1 MPPNEVVRL
10 LICDDSP
17 EARLAA
23 RTMLSGDGRID
34 IVGEAA
40 DGNEAVTLALETRP
54 DVILMDVSMP
64 GVDGVEATKRL
75 RGLLPGARI
84 VAFAGSGDTEVITSM
99 IEAGASAYCIKGAPL
114 WELER
119 AITTTVDP
127 LVRMAHGLAKTVNDA
142 GAAEFVARELA
153 GIAEAA
159 FAATYVA
166 APNSGLSLAGLAG
179 PCPPTALRSAPA
191 VAFRAF
197 AEAALAWADPA
208 ELAELWRLGCPA
220 TEAVAAPLLVDGD
233 ALGAILVAL
242 PPNAKNALDGDLISA
257 AADLAAVSLANV
269 RRLALT
275 YAEARRDSLTGLPNR
290 RAFTE
295 ELEQRSRDTE
305 DEKAQLTVVMLDV
318 DDFKRVNDRE
328 GHLAGDEVLIELA
341 RVMQRTVRSG
351 EQAFRIGG
359 EEFAIVLEGGDD
371 AGELVAERVRTAI
384 ARHRR
389 GRRLPTVS
397 SGVAAWNGTGH
408 LDELLGRADNALY
421 AAKGAG
427 KNRTVV
433 DGRPATPPQ
442 RGPVA
447 VDDRSVL
454 RVLVVEDDEGMRAL
468 LRTTFEIADIEVHE
482 AGDAGTAT
490 GLVAEIRPHIL
501 VLDVGLPGID
511 GLELCRRLHAD
522 PHTSNIGIVLL
533 TANEI
538 TLDEARAA
546 GANAL
551 LRKPFSPLEL
561 LGVVEQYAQGMVVD
575 LGQTDPARRSEEQ
588 LLLYARDLRRLRE
601 IERGQRVLIQRA
613 YRETVTALAAAL
625 ESKDT
630 GTGEHSQRVQRYAL
644 ELAATVDPAL
654 LEDPSVEFGFLLHDV
669 GKIGIPDEILGKRGS
684 LTADEERLMQTHT
697 ILGEQMLGSVALL
710 QGEGLRIVR
719 GHHERWDGRGY
730 PDGLA
735 GEDIPPGARIFS
747 VADALD
753 AITSTRAYRPAQP
766 WDKAVAE
773 ILRHSERQ
781 FDPKVVAAFRTQ
793 EPKLRRIHY
802 ELSKTA

>member
-1 MPPNEVVRL
+1 MPRAVVRL

-23 RTMLSGDGRID
+23 RTMLGGEGRID

-40 DGNEAVTLALETRP
+40 DGEEAVRLALETHP

-64 GVDGVEATKRL
+64 RVGGVEATKRI
-75 RGLLPGARI
+75 RGLLPNARI
-84 VAFAGSGDTEVITSM
+84 VAFAGSNDAEVITSM

-153 GIAEAA
+153 GITEAA
-159 FAATYVA
+159 FAATYVP
-166 APNSGLSLAGLAG
+166 APDAGLSLAGLAG

-220 TEAVAAPLLVDGD
+220 TEAVAAPLLVDGE

-242 PPNAKNALDGDLISA
+242 PPSAKNTLDGDLISA

-295 ELEQRSRDTE
+295 ELEQRAVDLDAGE
-305 DEKAQLTVVMLDV
+305 QLAIVMFDV
-318 DDFKRVNDRE
+318 DDFKRINDRE
-328 GHLAGDEVLIELA
+328 GHLVGDDVLIELA

-359 EEFAIVLEGGDD
+359 EEFAIVLGGGVD
-371 AGELVAERVRTAI
+371 AGELVAERVRNTA
-384 ARHRR
+384 ARRRR

-397 SGVAAWNGTGH
+397 AGVAAASAPID
-408 LDELLGRADNALY
+408 LEDLLGRADRAMY

-433 DGRPATPPQ
+433 DGRPAAQPQ
-442 RGPVA
+442 RGSAP

-482 AGDAGTAT
+482 AGDARTAADR
-490 GLVAEIRPHIL
+490 VAEVRPHML

-511 GLELCRRLHAD
+511 GLELCRHLRAD
-522 PHTSNIGIVLL
+522 PRTARIGVVLL
-533 TANEI
+533 TGNEI

-561 LGVVEQYAQGMVVD
+561 LGVVERYAAGLVVD
-575 LGQTDPARRSEEQ
+575 LGQTEPGRRTEEQ

-613 YRETVTALAAAL
+613 YRETVGALAAAL
-625 ESKDT
+625 ESKDS

-644 ELAATVDPAL
+644 ELTAVVDPAL
-654 LEDPSVEFGFLLHDV
+654 LDDPSVEYGFLLHDI
-669 GKIGIPDEILGKRGS
+669 GKIGIPDNILGKRGA
-684 LTADEERLMQTHT
+684 LTKDEEQLMQTHT
-697 ILGEQMLGSVALL
+697 VLGEQMLGSVALL

-719 GHHERWDGRGY
+719 SHHERWDGSGY

-735 GEDIPPGARIFS
+735 GEDIPIGARIFS

-753 AITSTRAYRPAQP
+753 TITSGRVFQAARP
-766 WDKAVAE
+766 WRSAVAE
-773 ILRHSERQ
+773 IARCAKRQ
-781 FDPKVVAAFRTQ
+781 FDPDVVEAFRGRESDFRQ
-793 EPKLRRIHY
+793 LHHEMAR
-802 ELSKTA
+802 TA